1 MCLALI
7 QKDSGLL
14 QGLAGRPA
22 AGWKCGKPTGRSA
35 ALSAEGRKSPMLD
48 MKRRAFITLLG
59 GAAAAWPL
67 AARAQ
72 QRSKISRI
80 GYLDPLSRS
89 NRMAAGWVE
98 AFRSGLHDL
107 GYVEGKNI
115 IIEYRWSEGTY
126 DRLGALTA
134 ELVHLGID
142 VLVTYGTPATRA
154 AKQATTSVPIVM
166 AISGDA
172 IATGLIIS
180 LNRPGGNITGST
192 FFNPEL
198 CAKRLELIKE
208 AVPPTIRVGVLLNP
222 DNPIHLPCL
231 QEMERTAKSIN
242 LELEPFQVRSPNEF
256 ESAFLAWDTKHVNA
270 MTVIEDAMLIAN
282 SKAIVELATKRRLPS
297 IAFKEI
303 AEGGG
308 LMAYGVD
315 FAKPFYRA
323 AYFMDKILNG
333 ANPNDLPVEQAT
345 KFDLVVNL
353 QAAKMLGLDLPPTL
367 LARADEV
374 IE

>member
-1 MCLALI
+1 MN
-7 QKDSGLL
+7 
-14 QGLAGRPA
+14 
-22 AGWKCGKPTGRSA
+22 
-35 ALSAEGRKSPMLD
+35 
-48 MKRRAFITLLG
+48 RREFITLLG
-59 GAAAAWPL
+59 GAAVTWPL

-72 QRSKISRI
+72 QRSKIPRI

-89 NRMAAGWVE
+89 NGMVWVE
-98 AFRSGLHDL
+98 AFRAGLHDL

-115 IIEYRWSEGTY
+115 IIEYRWSDGKY
-126 DRLGALTA
+126 DRLPGLAA

-142 VLVTYGTPATRA
+142 ILVTYGTPATRA
-154 AKQATTSVPIVM
+154 AKQATTTVPIVM

-208 AVPPTIRVGVLLNP
+208 AVPATIRVGVLSNP
-222 DNPIHLPCL
+222 DNPIYLPCL
-231 QEMERTAKSIN
+231 QEMERTARSIN
-242 LELEPFQVRSPNEF
+242 LELEPFQVHSPSEF
-256 ESAFLAWDTKHVNA
+256 ESAFLAWDTKHVDA

-282 SKAIVELATKRRLPS
+282 SKAIVDLVTKRRLFS
-297 IAFKEI
+297 IGFKEI

-323 AYFMDKILNG
+323 AYFLDKILNG
-333 ANPNDLPVEQAT
+333 ATPNDLPVEQAT
-345 KFDLVVNL
+345 KFDLVINL
-353 QAAKMLGLDLPPTL
+353 QAAKTLGLNMPPTL
-367 LARADEV
+367 LALADEV

>member
-1 MCLALI
+1 M
-7 QKDSGLL
+7 
-14 QGLAGRPA
+14 
-22 AGWKCGKPTGRSA
+22 
-35 ALSAEGRKSPMLD
+35 
-48 MKRRAFITLLG
+48 RRRHFITLVAG
-59 GAAAAWPL
+59 TAVVWPL
-67 AARAQ
+67 AALAQ
-72 QRSKISRI
+72 QRSKIPRI

-89 NRMAAGWVE
+89 SRMAAGWME

-107 GYVEGKNI
+107 AYVEGNNI
-115 IIEYRWSEGTY
+115 IIEYRWSEGKY
-126 DRLGALTA
+126 DRLAALTA

-154 AKQATTSVPIVM
+154 AKQAATSVPIVM

-208 AVPPTIRVGVLLNP
+208 AVPSTIRVGVLLNA

-242 LELEPFQVRSPNEF
+242 LELEPIQVRSPNEF
-256 ESAFLAWDTKHVNA
+256 ENAFSAWDRKHVNA

-282 SKAIVELATKRRLPS
+282 SKAIIELVTKRRIPS
-297 IAFKEI
+297 IGFKEM
-303 AEGGG
+303 AESGG

-323 AYFMDKILNG
+323 AYFVDKILNG

-345 KFDLVVNL
+345 KFDLVINL
-353 QAAKMLGLDLPPTL
+353 QAARMVGLDLPPTL
-367 LARADEV
+367 LVRADEV

>member
-1 MCLALI
+1 V
-7 QKDSGLL
+7 
-14 QGLAGRPA
+14 
-22 AGWKCGKPTGRSA
+22 SA
-35 ALSAEGRKSPMLD
+35 SV
-48 MKRRAFITLLG
+48 KRRKFIALMG
-59 GAAAAWPL
+59 GGAAWPL

-72 QRSKISRI
+72 QRSKIPRI
-80 GYLDPLSRS
+80 GYLDPLPRS
-89 NRMAAGWVE
+89 SRMAAGWME

-107 GYVEGKNI
+107 AYVEGKNI
-115 IIEYRWSEGTY
+115 TIEYRWSEGKY
-126 DRLGALTA
+126 DRLAALTA
-134 ELVHLGID
+134 ELVQLGID

-154 AKQATTSVPIVM
+154 AKQATTSVPIIM

-172 IATGLIIS
+172 IATGLILS

-208 AVPPTIRVGVLLNP
+208 AVPPIIRVGVLLNP

-231 QEMERTAKSIN
+231 QEMERTANSIN
-242 LELEPFQVRSPNEF
+242 LELEPFQVRSPTEF
-256 ESAFLAWDTKHVNA
+256 ESAFLAWDAKHVNA
-270 MTVIEDAMLIAN
+270 VTVIEDAMLIVN
-282 SKAIVELATKRRLPS
+282 SKAIVELVTKRRLPA
-297 IAFKEI
+297 IGFKEI

-323 AYFMDKILNG
+323 AYFVDKILNG

-345 KFDLVVNL
+345 KFDLVLNL
-353 QAAKMLGLDLPPTL
+353 GAAKIVGLDIPPTL

>member
-1 MCLALI
+1 V
-7 QKDSGLL
+7 
-14 QGLAGRPA
+14 
-22 AGWKCGKPTGRSA
+22 
-35 ALSAEGRKSPMLD
+35 
-48 MKRRAFITLLG
+48 KRRDFITLLG
-59 GAAAAWPL
+59 GGAVTWPL

-72 QRSKISRI
+72 QRSKIPRI

-89 NRMAAGWVE
+89 SRMAAGWVE
-98 AFRSGLHDL
+98 AFRSGLRDL

-115 IIEYRWSEGTY
+115 IIEYRWSEGKY
-126 DRLGALTA
+126 DRLAALTA

-154 AKQATTSVPIVM
+154 AKQAATSVPIVM

-198 CAKRLELIKE
+198 CSKRLELIKE
-208 AVPPTIRVGVLLNP
+208 AIPHTIRVGVLLNP

-231 QEMERTAKSIN
+231 REMERTAKSIN

-282 SKAIVELATKRRLPS
+282 SKTIVELATKRRLPS

-315 FAKPFYRA
+315 FVKPFYRA

-345 KFDLVVNL
+345 KFDLVINL
-353 QAAKMLGLDLPPTL
+353 QAAKMLGLDLSPTL

>member
-1 MCLALI
+1 MN
-7 QKDSGLL
+7 
-14 QGLAGRPA
+14 
-22 AGWKCGKPTGRSA
+22 
-35 ALSAEGRKSPMLD
+35 
-48 MKRRAFITLLG
+48 RREFITLV
-59 GAAAAWPL
+59 GAAVAWPL

-72 QRSKISRI
+72 QGSKIRRI

-89 NRMAAGWVE
+89 SRMAAGWVD

-115 IIEYRWSEGTY
+115 IIEYRWSEGEY
-126 DRLGALTA
+126 DRLAALTA

-208 AVPPTIRVGVLLNP
+208 AVPPAMRVGVLLNP

-231 QEMERTAKSIN
+231 QEMERTGKSIN

-256 ESAFLAWDTKHVNA
+256 ESAFLAWDTKHVSA

-315 FAKPFYRA
+315 FTKPFYRA

-345 KFDLVVNL
+345 KFDLMINL
-353 QAAKMLGLDLPPTL
+353 QTAKMLGLDLPPTL

>member
-1 MCLALI
+1 
-7 QKDSGLL
+7 
-14 QGLAGRPA
+14 
-22 AGWKCGKPTGRSA
+22 
-35 ALSAEGRKSPMLD
+35 
-48 MKRRAFITLLG
+48 MKRREFITLLG
-59 GAAAAWPL
+59 GVAAWPV

-72 QRSKISRI
+72 QRSKIPRI

-89 NRMAAGWVE
+89 NRMAVGWVE
-98 AFRSGLHDL
+98 TFRSGLHDL
-107 GYVEGKNI
+107 GYVENKNI
-115 IIEYRWSEGTY
+115 MIEYRWSEGKY
-126 DRLGALTA
+126 EQLAALTA

-198 CAKRLELIKE
+198 CSKRLELIKE
-208 AVPPTIRVGVLLNP
+208 AIPHTISVGVLLNP

-256 ESAFLAWDTKHVNA
+256 ESAFLA
-270 MTVIEDAMLIAN
+270 VI
-282 SKAIVELATKRRLPS
+282 
-297 IAFKEI
+297 
-303 AEGGG
+303 
-308 LMAYGVD
+308 
-315 FAKPFYRA
+315 
-323 AYFMDKILNG
+323 
-333 ANPNDLPVEQAT
+333 
-345 KFDLVVNL
+345 NL
-353 QAAKMLGLDLPPTL
+353 QAAKMLGLDVPPTL

>member
-1 MCLALI
+1 MNA
-7 QKDSGLL
+7 
-14 QGLAGRPA
+14 RVN
-22 AGWKCGKPTGRSA
+22 
-35 ALSAEGRKSPMLD
+35 
-48 MKRRAFITLLG
+48 RREFITLLG
-59 GAAAAWPL
+59 GAAAAWPV
-67 AARAQ
+67 AALAQ
-72 QRSKISRI
+72 QRSKIPRI

-89 NRMAAGWVE
+89 SRMAAGWME
-98 AFRSGLHDL
+98 AFRSGLRDL
-107 GYVEGKNI
+107 AYVEGKNI
-115 IIEYRWSEGTY
+115 TIEYRWSEGKY
-126 DRLGALTA
+126 DRLAVLTA
-134 ELVHLGID
+134 ELVDLGID

-154 AKQATTSVPIVM
+154 AKQATTSVPIIM

-208 AVPPTIRVGVLLNP
+208 AVPPIIRVGVLLNP

-231 QEMERTAKSIN
+231 QEMERTANSIN
-242 LELEPFQVRSPNEF
+242 LELEPFQVRSPTEF

-270 MTVIEDAMLIAN
+270 VTVIEDAMLIVN
-282 SKAIVELATKRRLPS
+282 SKAIVELVTKRRLPA
-297 IAFKEI
+297 IGFKEI

-323 AYFMDKILNG
+323 SYFVDKILNG

-345 KFDLVVNL
+345 KFDLVLNL
-353 QAAKMLGLDLPPTL
+353 GAAKMVGLDLPPTL

>member
-1 MCLALI
+1 MN
-7 QKDSGLL
+7 
-14 QGLAGRPA
+14 
-22 AGWKCGKPTGRSA
+22 
-35 ALSAEGRKSPMLD
+35 
-48 MKRRAFITLLG
+48 RRDFITLLG
-59 GAAAAWPL
+59 GAAVAWPI

-72 QRSKISRI
+72 QRSKIPRI
-80 GYLDPLSRS
+80 GYLDPVSRS
-89 NRMAAGWVE
+89 SRMAAVWVE

-115 IIEYRWSEGTY
+115 IIEYRWSEGEY
-126 DRLGALTA
+126 DRLAALTA

-208 AVPPTIRVGVLLNP
+208 AVPPAMRVGVLLNP

-231 QEMERTAKSIN
+231 QEMERTGKSIN

-256 ESAFLAWDTKHVNA
+256 ESAFLAWDTKHVSA

-315 FAKPFYRA
+315 FTKPFYRA

-345 KFDLVVNL
+345 KFDLVINL
-353 QAAKMLGLDLPPTL
+353 QAAKLLGVDLSPTL

>member
-1 MCLALI
+1 M
-7 QKDSGLL
+7 
-14 QGLAGRPA
+14 
-22 AGWKCGKPTGRSA
+22 T
-35 ALSAEGRKSPMLD
+35 
-48 MKRRAFITLLG
+48 RRQFITLLG
-59 GAAAAWPL
+59 GTAAAWPL
-67 AARAQ
+67 AAKAQ
-72 QRSKISRI
+72 QRRIPRI

-89 NRMAAGWVE
+89 NRMAAGWME
-98 AFRSGLHDL
+98 AFQSGLHDL

-115 IIEYRWSEGTY
+115 IIEYRWSEGKY
-126 DRLGALTA
+126 DQLAALTA
-134 ELVHLGID
+134 ELIHLGID

-222 DNPIHLPCL
+222 DNPIHLPSL
-231 QEMERTAKSIN
+231 QEMERTANSIN
-242 LELEPFQVRSPNEF
+242 LELEPFQVRSPTEL
-256 ESAFLAWDTKHVNA
+256 ESAFLTWDAKHVNA

-282 SKAIVELATKRRLPS
+282 SKAIVELVTKRRLPS

-303 AEGGG
+303 AEAGG

-333 ANPNDLPVEQAT
+333 ANTNDLPVEQAT
-345 KFDLVVNL
+345 KFDLVINL

>member
-1 MCLALI
+1 
-7 QKDSGLL
+7 
-14 QGLAGRPA
+14 
-22 AGWKCGKPTGRSA
+22 
-35 ALSAEGRKSPMLD
+35 
-48 MKRRAFITLLG
+48 MKRREFITLLG
-59 GAAAAWPL
+59 GAAAAWPRS
-67 AARAQ
+67 ASAQ
-72 QRSKISRI
+72 QRSKIPRI

-89 NRMAAGWVE
+89 SRMAASWVE
-98 AFRSGLHDL
+98 AFRLGLHDL
-107 GYVEGKNI
+107 GYAEGNNV
-115 IIEYRWSEGTY
+115 IIEYRWSEGKY
-126 DRLGALTA
+126 DRLAPLTA

-154 AKQATTSVPIVM
+154 AKRATTSVPIVM

-180 LNRPGGNITGST
+180 LSRPGGNITGST

-208 AVPPTIRVGVLLNP
+208 AVPATIRVGVLLNS

-231 QEMERTAKSIN
+231 QEMERTSKSIN
-242 LELEPFQVRSPNEF
+242 LELEPFQVNSPNEF
-256 ESAFLAWDTKHVNA
+256 ESAFLAWDTKRVNA

-282 SKAIVELATKRRLPS
+282 SKSIVELATKRRLPS

-315 FAKPFYRA
+315 FTKPFYRA
-323 AYFMDKILNG
+323 AYFVDKILNG
-333 ANPNDLPVEQAT
+333 AKPNDLPVEQAT
-345 KFDLVVNL
+345 KFDLVINL
-353 QAAKMLGLDLPPTL
+353 QAAKMLGVDLPPTL

>member
-1 MCLALI
+1 
-7 QKDSGLL
+7 LL
-14 QGLAGRPA
+14 
-22 AGWKCGKPTGRSA
+22 
-35 ALSAEGRKSPMLD
+35 
-48 MKRRAFITLLG
+48 
-59 GAAAAWPL
+59 
-67 AARAQ
+67 
-72 QRSKISRI
+72 
-80 GYLDPLSRS
+80 
-89 NRMAAGWVE
+89 
-98 AFRSGLHDL
+98 
-107 GYVEGKNI
+107 
-115 IIEYRWSEGTY
+115 
-126 DRLGALTA
+126 
-134 ELVHLGID
+134 HLGIEA
-142 VLVTYGTPATRA
+142 LVTYGTPATRA

-172 IATGLIIS
+172 IATGLIS
-180 LNRPGGNITGST
+180 RLNRPGGNITGST

-242 LELEPFQVRSPNEF
+242 LELEPFQVLSPNEF
-256 ESAFLAWDTKHVNA
+256 EGAFLAWDTKHVNA

-282 SKAIVELATKRRLPS
+282 SKSIVELMTKRRLPS

-323 AYFMDKILNG
+323 AYFVDKILNG
-333 ANPNDLPVEQAT
+333 AKPNDLPVEQAT
-345 KFDLVVNL
+345 KFDLVINL
-353 QAAKMLGLDLPPTL
+353 QAAKILGVDLPSTL

>member
-1 MCLALI
+1 MN
-7 QKDSGLL
+7 
-14 QGLAGRPA
+14 
-22 AGWKCGKPTGRSA
+22 
-35 ALSAEGRKSPMLD
+35 
-48 MKRRAFITLLG
+48 RRDFITLLG
-59 GAAAAWPL
+59 GAAVAWPI

-72 QRSKISRI
+72 QRSKIPRI
-80 GYLDPLSRS
+80 GYLDPVSRS
-89 NRMAAGWVE
+89 SRMAAVWVE

-115 IIEYRWSEGTY
+115 IIEYRWSEGEY
-126 DRLGALTA
+126 DRLAALTA

-208 AVPPTIRVGVLLNP
+208 AVPPAMRVGVLLNP

-231 QEMERTAKSIN
+231 QEMERTGKSIN

-256 ESAFLAWDTKHVNA
+256 ESAFLAWDTKHVSA

-315 FAKPFYRA
+315 FTKPFYRA

-345 KFDLVVNL
+345 KFDLVINL
-353 QAAKMLGLDLPPTL
+353 QTAKMLGLDLPPTL